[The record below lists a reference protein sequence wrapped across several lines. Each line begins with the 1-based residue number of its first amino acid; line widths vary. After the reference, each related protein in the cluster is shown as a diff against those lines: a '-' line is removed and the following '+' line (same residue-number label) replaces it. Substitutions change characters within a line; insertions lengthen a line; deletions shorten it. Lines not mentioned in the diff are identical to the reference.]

1 MNPEGANGAA
11 IEHHKFAHLDCPLTP
26 MRKSGHFVLAKFL
39 NKERTEIAITGFQ
52 ASGKK
57 TFELFKKMKIL
68 FFFHSFNVS
77 CFSVPRATQSTLQE
91 ESSTPTT
98 TCEEP
103 GGQCC
108 LMDLLTRARLNSP
121 ADLSDW

>member
-1 MNPEGANGAA
+1 MVAQQNRVTPSPFGLWTRTWTWTWIVTIMFDFLPKDFTYGDDYFEKWVLNPEGANGAA

-57 TFELFKKMKIL
+57 RIV
-68 FFFHSFNVS
+68 N
-77 CFSVPRATQSTLQE
+77 
-91 ESSTPTT
+91 
-98 TCEEP
+98 
-103 GGQCC
+103 
-108 LMDLLTRARLNSP
+108 
-121 ADLSDW
+121 